1 MSTGTG
7 SHISRQFEHEL
18 EDIRNK
24 VMAMGGL
31 IEKQLEQAIASLLES
46 DSSLAEDVIKTDHT
60 VNNMELEIDEECTQ
74 ILARRQP
81 TASDLRLVITVI
93 KTINDLE
100 RIGDETKRIARMGL
114 EIMDKD
120 VGKTR
125 LQAIKHLGEHVKAV
139 LHNILDAFARMD
151 TTEAY
156 KIYRQDKQVDV
167 EYEGTLRQTI
177 TFMMEDPRSIP
188 WALNIIWIARAL
200 ERIGD
205 RATNISEY
213 IIYFVKGKDVR
224 HTGLEAIKETIKEDL
239 VSGSE

>member
-1 MSTGTG
+1 MGN
-7 SHISRQFEHEL
+7 HISRQFENEL

-31 IEKQLEQAIASLLES
+31 IEKQLEQAITCLLNS
-46 DSSLAEDVIKTDHT
+46 DSALAEDVIKTDVV
-60 VNNMELEIDEECTQ
+60 VNKMELEIDEECTQ

-93 KTINDLE
+93 KAINDLE
-100 RIGDETKRIARMGL
+100 RIGDETKRVARMAL

-120 VGKTR
+120 VGKAR
-125 LQAIKHLGEHVKAV
+125 LQTIKHLGEHVKTV

-156 KIYRQDKQVDV
+156 KIYRQDKQVDI
-167 EYEGTLRQTI
+167 EYEGTLRQSI

-213 IIYFVKGKDVR
+213 IIYYVKGKNVR
-224 HTGLEAIKETIKEDL
+224 HAGIEGIEETIKDDL
-239 VSGSE
+239 EG

>member
-1 MSTGTG
+1 MSSGIG
-7 SHISRQFEHEL
+7 SHISRQFEDEL

-31 IEKQLEQAIASLLES
+31 IEKQLQQAINCLLIS
-46 DSSLAEDVIKTDHT
+46 DSALAEDVIKTDT
-60 VNNMELEIDEECTQ
+60 AVNKMELDIDEECTQ

-100 RIGDETKRIARMGL
+100 RIGDEAKRIARMAL
-114 EIMDKD
+114 ELMDKD
-120 VGKTR
+120 VGKAR
-125 LQAIKHLGEHVKAV
+125 LQAIKHLGEHVKTV
-139 LHNILDAFARMD
+139 LHHILDAFARMD

-156 KIYRQDKQVDV
+156 QIYRQDKQVDL
-167 EYEGTLRQTI
+167 EYESTLRQTI

-213 IIYFVKGKDVR
+213 IIFFVKGKDVR
-224 HTGLEAIKETIKEDL
+224 HTGVEGIEETIKDDL
-239 VSGSE
+239 